1 MDPPP
6 AVLALGWPTALSSL
20 GHTQSMLQDPWS
32 AALKHTRTLEGKGN
46 FEKPVPIP
54 KNCPEHP
61 RHVTGETAPGHGL
74 AFHQSNGI
82 CNSHGLTAT

>member
-32 AALKHTRTLEGKGN
+32 AALKHT
-46 FEKPVPIP
+46 
-54 KNCPEHP
+54 
-61 RHVTGETAPGHGL
+61 
-74 AFHQSNGI
+74 
-82 CNSHGLTAT
+82 